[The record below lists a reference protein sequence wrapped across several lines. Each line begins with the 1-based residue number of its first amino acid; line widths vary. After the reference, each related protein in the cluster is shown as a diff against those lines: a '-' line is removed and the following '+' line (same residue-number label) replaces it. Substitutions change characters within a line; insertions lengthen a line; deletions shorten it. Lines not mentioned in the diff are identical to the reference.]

1 MESVSGSKPVVNL
14 LNRFE
19 HCISNEKVRTVD
31 IGMECS
37 LTSSNSLFSDRII
50 KTLELY
56 TTLAW
61 DNFDVN
67 LETLSGYD
75 SVRYTY

>member
-1 MESVSGSKPVVNL
+1 MRGSKSVVNL
-14 LNRFE
+14 LTIFE

-37 LTSSNSLFSDRII
+37 LTSINSLVSDRII
-50 KTLELY
+50 KTPELY

-61 DNFDVN
+61 DNYDVN
-67 LETLSGYD
+67 LETLSGD
-75 SVRYTY
+75 NSVRYTY